1 MRATVFFS
9 LTKDSQWTK
18 KGQKEI
24 SPKHFL
30 YELSLKKSLI
40 KNHNMEQTQLHIV
53 HRFLCLKT
61 MCCTHTEH
69 NTLNILNSYNTHHF
83 KNLSLPQ
90 VKKIIRKVA
99 TFRSS
104 RFKRDIYLKSPT

>member
-1 MRATVFFS
+1 MQETKVTTYALFITVYALKNIKNGSHGTIHIFKNYFATVLSVFS
-9 LTKDSQWTK
+9 FKFL
-18 KGQKEI
+18 I
-24 SPKHFL
+24 SITINSIQTD
-30 YELSLKKSLI
+30 LS
-40 KNHNMEQTQLHIV
+40 
-53 HRFLCLKT
+53 
-61 MCCTHTEH
+61 
-69 NTLNILNSYNTHHF
+69 ILNSYNTHHF